1 MKIEK
6 YEKIGVNK
14 YRIYLSNGEVVDTY
28 DEVILENDLLRK
40 KTLDSNLY
48 NKILIETNIQKYYN
62 ACVKFINVRLRCT
75 KEIVNYLKRKG
86 AETEDIEIIIKK
98 LTDKGY
104 LNDERFVEGF
114 IKDKLRFTS
123 MGEYQI
129 LAELKNLNISNQI
142 IEKKRYLMDDDI
154 IQEKINKLIEKQI
167 KSNKKLDNY
176 KLRNKIYNYLLRQ
189 GYNNSQVISSLNQYF

>member
-62 ACVKFINVRLRCT
+62 ACVKFINIRLRCT

-189 GYNNSQVISSLNQYF
+189 GYNNSRVISSLNQYF

>member
-62 ACVKFINVRLRCT
+62 ACVKFINIRLRCT

-86 AETEDIEIIIKK
+86 IETEDIEIIIKK

-114 IKDKLRFTS
+114 IKDKLRFTT

-129 LAELKNLNISNQI
+129 LAELKKLNIPNQI

>member
-62 ACVKFINVRLRCT
+62 ACVKFINIRLRCT

>member
-62 ACVKFINVRLRCT
+62 ACVKFINIRLRCT

-86 AETEDIEIIIKK
+86 TETEDIEIIIKK

-114 IKDKLRFTS
+114 IKDKLRFTT

-129 LAELKNLNISNQI
+129 LSELKKLNIPNQI

-154 IQEKINKLIEKQI
+154 IQKKINKLIEKQI